1 MKITRIQTFLMHAG
15 APLSATG
22 TKEGAAASVATAT
35 GLPLGDTRHWLFV
48 KVHTDAGIVGLGEGS
63 GWPLVVEAAVRD
75 LAPTLIGENAADI
88 ERLWQKM
95 FLAMAGH
102 GQTGVVGAG
111 AITAIEMA
119 LWDIKG
125 KALGTPV
132 WNLLGGKV
140 RDRIRVY
147 AHASS
152 PEQAKACVALG
163 YRAIKTGG
171 VIDPVGKIAAIRDA
185 VGQDVDLMVDL
196 HGPPGLQTKDALLIG
211 RALEPYRLLFWEE
224 PVPAEN
230 IDGLR
235 RLRDA
240 VAIPLASG
248 ERLATIFA
256 FRDLLREPV
265 VDVIQPDTGR
275 CGGIS
280 QLRKIGAMAEA
291 EHVGVAPH
299 SGSLGPVAEMAA
311 IHVLATLPNALIMEQ
326 FAVDW
331 PGRFRVTP
339 GAVRPE
345 NGHLIVPDTPGLGIE
360 LVEEEVASN
369 PPTRNSGIRATAKSN
384 SYEEGTYAEHAL
396 VQTRFRRARTLT

>member
-1 MKITRIQTFLMHAG
+1 MKITRIQTLLMHAG

-22 TKEGAAASVATAT
+22 ATEGAAASVATAT
-35 GLPLGDTRHWLFV
+35 GLPMGDTRHWLFV
-48 KVHTDAGIVGLGEGS
+48 KIHTDVGIVGLGEGS

-75 LAPTLIGENAADI
+75 LAPTLIGENAGDI

-102 GQTGVVGAG
+102 GQTGVVGGG

-163 YRAIKTGG
+163 YRALKTGG
-171 VIDPVGKIAAIRDA
+171 VTDPVGKVAAIREA
-185 VGQDVDLMVDL
+185 VGDDVDLMVDL
-196 HGPPGLQTKDALLIG
+196 HGPPGLMTKDALLIG

-240 VAIPLASG
+240 VAIPLAAG
-248 ERLATIFA
+248 ERFATIFA
-256 FRDLLREPV
+256 FRDLLQGPV
-265 VDVIQPDTGR
+265 VDVVQPDTGR

-280 QLRKIGAMAEA
+280 QLRKIAAMAEA
-291 EHVGVAPH
+291 EHVTVAPH

-311 IHVLATLPNALIMEQ
+311 VHVLATLPNALIMEQ

-331 PGRFRVTP
+331 PGRFRVVP
-339 GAVRPE
+339 NAARPID
-345 NGHLIVPDTPGLGIE
+345 GHLVVPDAPGLGIE
-360 LVEEEVASN
+360 LVESEVTAN

-384 SYEEGTYAEHAL
+384 SYAEGTYTEHAL
-396 VQTRFRRARTLT
+396 VQTRFKRARTLP

>member
-1 MKITRIQTFLMHAG
+1 MKITRIQTFIMHAG
-15 APLSATG
+15 APLSAAG
-22 TKEGAAASVATAT
+22 SKEGDSASVATAT
-35 GLPLGDTRHWLFV
+35 GLPMGDTRHWMFV

-63 GWPLVVEAAVRD
+63 GWPVVVEAAVRD
-75 LAPTLIGENAADI
+75 LAPTLIGEDARDI

-95 FLAMAGH
+95 FLAIAGH
-102 GQTGVVGAG
+102 GQTGVVGGG
-111 AITAIEMA
+111 AITAIETA

-147 AHASS
+147 AHAST
-152 PEQAKACVALG
+152 PEQARACVALG

-171 VIDPVGKIAAIRDA
+171 VVDPVGKVAAIREA
-185 VGQDVDLMVDL
+185 VGLDVDLMVDL
-196 HGPPGLQTKDALLIG
+196 HGPPGLMTKDALLIG
-211 RALEPYRLLFWEE
+211 RALEPFKLLFWEE

-230 IDGLR
+230 LDGLR

-248 ERLATIFA
+248 ERLANIFS
-256 FRDLLREPV
+256 FRDLLNEPV
-265 VDVIQPDTGR
+265 VDVVQPDTGR
-275 CGGIS
+275 CGGLS
-280 QLRKIGAMAEA
+280 QLKKIAAMAEA
-291 EHVGVAPH
+291 QHVTVAPH

-311 IHVLATLPNALIMEQ
+311 AHVMATLPNALIMEQ

-339 GAVRPE
+339 EALRPVD
-345 NGHLIVPDTPGLGIE
+345 GHLIVPNAPGLGIE
-360 LVEEEVASN
+360 LVEEEVAAN
-369 PPTRNSGIRATAKSN
+369 PPRRNSGIRATAKSN
-384 SYEEGTYAEHAL
+384 SYEAGTYTEHAL
-396 VQTRFRRARTLT
+396 VQARFRRAATLP